1 MLGFFKYT
9 LKLIRVKWE
18 KTAGVSNGGVV
29 QNLDKSSPAFYNENI
44 NSFLPLYILLK
55 SLLVREGF
63 KIKTS

>member
-1 MLGFFKYT
+1 MLGCFKNT

-44 NSFLPLYILLK
+44 NSFLPLYL
-55 SLLVREGF
+55 F
-63 KIKTS
+63 C